1 MPDTDNDSNAPVAP
15 HSSFASAPRH
25 GVHLTMMPQLDEP
38 TFWRS
43 VWGLQGS
50 ITLRIMPHVLVF
62 GLFSLAWL
70 QVHLNWPELALE
82 VGPVEVAGG
91 ALGLLLVLR
100 TNAGYDRWWEG
111 RKMWG
116 GITNH
121 VRGLVTGGLAYGP
134 KDPAWRRHWVGLCAS
149 FAHVARLS
157 LRDDRNVGV
166 LVHLLGT
173 QTALDVQRAHHM
185 PSDIAQRM
193 AAMLEEAR
201 LQQDGIHFGFVG
213 LERSRQA
220 LLDCIG
226 SCERIAS
233 TPLPRVYVLK
243 IRRFIA
249 MYLFAVPLAL
259 VDKVGLATPLLVMLV
274 AYPVLGMDR
283 IAQELQSPFLPKKM
297 SHLPLDLICQTLE
310 NNALALLASA
320 DQHQAAPTAAQMAS
334 TP

>member
-1 MPDTDNDSNAPVAP
+1 MPDTNNNAIDSTAVGGEPAP
-15 HSSFASAPRH
+15 
-25 GVHLTMMPQLDEP
+25 LPQDEP
-38 TFWRS
+38 SFWRS
-43 VWGLQGS
+43 VWGLRGS
-50 ITLRIMPHVLVF
+50 ITLQVVPNILVF

-70 QVHLNWPELALE
+70 KLHMSWPELALE

-111 RKMWG
+111 RKLWG
-116 GITNH
+116 SITNNI
-121 VRGLVTGGLAYGP
+121 RSLVTAGLAYGP
-134 KDPAWRRHWVGLCAS
+134 KDPQWRRDWVGLCAS
-149 FAHVARLS
+149 FAHVSRLS
-157 LRDDRNVGV
+157 LRDERKLGA
-166 LVHLLGT
+166 LEHLLGAK
-173 QTALDVQRAHHM
+173 TALDVQRAQHM
-185 PSDIAQRM
+185 PSDIVQRM
-193 AAMLEEAR
+193 AVMLEQAR
-201 LQQDGIHFGFVG
+201 AQRGDIHFGYMG

-226 SCERIAS
+226 GCERIAS

-283 IAQELQSPFLPKKM
+283 IAQELQSPFLPSKL
-297 SHLPLDLICQTLE
+297 SHLPLDLICQNLE
-310 NNALALLASA
+310 ANVLALLAAS
-320 DQHQAAPTAAQMAS
+320 DKQQAAPSNAG
-334 TP
+334 P